1 MKRFAG
7 LACVL
12 LVLGLVAACERS
24 PKSGRGF
31 VFPEGDAARGKTAF
45 IEMKCYTCHRVD
57 QEVDIP
63 APLVD
68 PSLVIP
74 LGGEVVRVRTYGD
87 LVTSII
93 HPDYA
98 ISDAV
103 KANKRWEVKQT
114 PMPVVNG
121 TMTVQQLLDIVTF
134 LQPHFHPL
142 EPLYY
147 NQYFTQ

>member
-1 MKRFAG
+1 MKRLAG
-7 LACVL
+7 LALL
-12 LVLGLVAACERS
+12 LVFLGFLTACDRS

-45 IEMKCYTCHRVD
+45 VQMKCYTCHRVD
-57 QEVDIP
+57 GEVDLP

-74 LGGEVVRVRTYGD
+74 LGGEVLRVRTYGD

-93 HPDYA
+93 HPEYN
-98 ISDAV
+98 ISDQV
-103 KANKRWEVKQT
+103 TANRRWEVKQS
-114 PMPVVNG
+114 PMPTVND

-134 LQPHFHPL
+134 LQPHYHRL

-147 NQYFTQ
+147 NQYYTP